1 MFDGRD
7 SSWHATLALRFHRR
21 DARTLSTNRHQG
33 PLRMQKPLYP
43 EGEAICHAVIIH
55 PPGGIAGGDALEV
68 TATVEPGAHALLT
81 TPGATK
87 WYKANGRAASQ
98 RVQLSVSGALE
109 WLPQEAIVFDQA
121 DVRSAID
128 IDLDADAAM
137 IGWDIVALGRRRGGR
152 TIRAGPLRAVDTTS
166 HRRRPRLARAQP
178 HSRRRPAARFSRS
191 DSTGSMSSAACGQQA
206 RYSKRWISMN
216 FARSLARRTRTR
228 LSRDSRR
235 GCWSHARSPAQPR
248 PRARRSPPSGARCGR
263 ASSACVRNLH
273 GYGPPDSRERRWN
286 SLHARR
292 TSS

>member
-21 DARTLSTNRHQG
+21 DVRTLSTNRHQG

-137 IGWDIVALGRRRGGR
+137 IGWDIVALGRRAAGERFEQGRYAQSIRLRIDDALVWHERSRILGGDALLDSP
-152 TIRAGPLRAVDTTS
+152 IGFDGQHVFGCLWAAGAVLEALDLNELRAELGTAHASAPVTRLAPRLLVARTLASTTAAT
-166 HRRRPRLARAQP
+166 RTALTAVWGALRPRLFGVRAQSP
-178 HSRRRPAARFSRS
+178 
-191 DSTGSMSSAACGQQA
+191 
-206 RYSKRWISMN
+206 
-216 FARSLARRTRTR
+216 R
-228 LSRDSRR
+228 L
-235 GCWSHARSPAQPR
+235 WA
-248 PRARRSPPSGARCGR
+248 
-263 ASSACVRNLH
+263 
-273 GYGPPDSRERRWN
+273 
-286 SLHARR
+286 
-292 TSS
+292 T